1 MNIPQIAD
9 FENIRK
15 MSSDAKDILGSL
27 VVPSSIQKEPKRYLK
42 LVKHRFYWIFRTKK
56 RKRPDGMSNEVFGL
70 LNFSEND
77 PVTLVPTHAANGGY
91 KERPKLWRKQCREWE
106 LKECPIPGRKD
117 NFKMKTWVPKNSD
130 DSKLPDFNLNKIT
143 IPRNNKVH

>member
-1 MNIPQIAD
+1 
-9 FENIRK
+9 
-15 MSSDAKDILGSL
+15 
-27 VVPSSIQKEPKRYLK
+27 
-42 LVKHRFYWIFRTKK
+42 
-56 RKRPDGMSNEVFGL
+56 MSNEVFGL

-106 LKECPIPGRKD
+106 LKECPVPGRKD
-117 NFKMKTWVPKNSD
+117 SFKIKTWVPKNSD

-143 IPRNNKVH
+143 IPRNNKVRKNNNELL

>member
-42 LVKHRFYWIFRTKK
+42 LVKHRFNWIFRTKK

-91 KERPKLWRKQCREWE
+91 KERPKLWRKQ
-106 LKECPIPGRKD
+106 
-117 NFKMKTWVPKNSD
+117 F
-130 DSKLPDFNLNKIT
+130 
-143 IPRNNKVH
+143 